1 MPDFIPAPVLW
12 WIVAIDIPLLTSFI
26 SVFSRFRRE
35 TDNHISTLRDT
46 LAHYKLEVAQSY
58 ASISQ
63 MKDLES
69 RLVAHL
75 LRIESK
81 LEQTRTHALKTHAI
95 TKG

>member
-1 MPDFIPAPVLW
+1 MTDLIPGPILW
-12 WIVAIDIPLLTSFI
+12 WIVAVDIPLFTTIFSI
-26 SVFSRFRRE
+26 FSRFRRE
-35 TDNHISTLRDT
+35 TEDHLSALRDT

-81 LEQTRTHALKTHAI
+81 LEHTRTHALK
-95 TKG
+95 KGL

>member
-1 MPDFIPAPVLW
+1 MQDFIPTAILW
-12 WIVAIDIPLLTSFI
+12 WIVAVDIPLITGVITLFA
-26 SVFSRFRRE
+26 RFRRDMDDAM
-35 TDNHISTLRDT
+35 TALRDMLT
-46 LAHYKLEVAQSY
+46 HYKLEVAQSY

-81 LEQTRTHALKTHAI
+81 LEQDRTHFF
-95 TKG
+95 TKQS

>member
-1 MPDFIPAPVLW
+1 MQDFIPTTLLW
-12 WIVAIDIPLLTSFI
+12 WIVVVDIPMITGVMTLFA
-26 SVFSRFRRE
+26 RFRRDVE
-35 TDNHISTLRDT
+35 DAITTLRDMLT
-46 LAHYKLEVAQSY
+46 HYKLEVAQSY

-81 LEQTRTHALKTHAI
+81 LEQDRTHFFSK
-95 TKG
+95 

>member
-1 MPDFIPAPVLW
+1 MSDIIPVTIIW
-12 WIVAIDIPLLTSFI
+12 WIVAVDIPLLTSFAI
-26 SVFSRFRRE
+26 MLSRFRRDMDSGL
-35 TDNHISTLRDT
+35 TILRDALT
-46 LAHYKLEVAQSY
+46 HYKLEVAQSY

-81 LEQTRTHALKTHAI
+81 LEQARNHFLK
-95 TKG
+95 KGQ